1 MEGKEKGGEMW
12 GEGRGGGIR
21 EGRQGTS
28 LKGQSSRAP
37 LSAEATV
44 DCLNCVLN
52 IAHPCLTKL
61 I

>member
-28 LKGQSSRAP
+28 LKGQSSRAHSQP
-37 LSAEATV
+37 RPQW
-44 DCLNCVLN
+44 
-52 IAHPCLTKL
+52 IAL
-61 I
+61 IVC